1 MLILREGVMIA
12 GLPLGRAISRLLCRL
27 QIELILRPSLGCCS
41 LLASP
46 CVIGR
51 RGWMMALVLAHLA
64 GHDTVRERLLL
75 RGLLHAIVD
84 SEVVKLGQVLVHSQ
98 DLLMLD
104 GLLHPRL
111 RCIALLL
118 LLDEFLNFAGVHA
131 RGHNAAVLH
140 LAGLNDALDL
150 GLDVAIC

>member
-1 MLILREGVMIA
+1 
-12 GLPLGRAISRLLCRL
+12 
-27 QIELILRPSLGCCS
+27 
-41 LLASP
+41 
-46 CVIGR
+46 
-51 RGWMMALVLAHLA
+51 MALVLAHLA

-98 DLLMLD
+98 DLLMLNS
-104 GLLHPRL
+104 LLHPRL
-111 RCIALLL
+111 RRIALFL